1 MTTEMIGGVD
11 ATAPL
16 WNKTDPRELRAI
28 VAAFSDASYHY
39 ADDSGGEWGR
49 AATVLRHAAMA
60 INAANLGFYA
70 IQCLHRDKPQ
80 LVALDQVMDAVLKD
94 ARAMCGVK

>member
-1 MTTEMIGGVD
+1 MTVETIGGVD
-11 ATAPL
+11 TTAPL
-16 WNKTDPRELRAI
+16 WNKTDPRELHAI
-28 VAAFSDASYHY
+28 VAALSDVSYHY
-39 ADDSGGEWGR
+39 ADDSTGEWGM
-49 AATVLRHAAMA
+49 AATVMRNAARA

-80 LVALDQVMDAVLKD
+80 LVTLDQVMDAVLKD

>member
-1 MTTEMIGGVD
+1 MTVETIGGVD

-16 WNKTDPRELRAI
+16 WNKTDPRELHAI
-28 VAAFSDASYHY
+28 VAALSDASYHY
-39 ADDSGGEWGR
+39 SDDSTGEWGM
-49 AATVLRHAAMA
+49 AATVMRHAAMA
-60 INAANLGFYA
+60 INTANLGFYA